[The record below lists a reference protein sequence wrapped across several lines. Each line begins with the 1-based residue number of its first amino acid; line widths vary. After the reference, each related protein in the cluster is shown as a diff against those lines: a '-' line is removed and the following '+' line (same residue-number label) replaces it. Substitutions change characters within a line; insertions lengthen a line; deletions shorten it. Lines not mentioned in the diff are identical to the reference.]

1 MLLCKLGW
9 VCYRWI
15 YGYPRVRMGWIGGD
29 MVNFLIFSLYFYSA
43 QKLSLVRTWK
53 QQNGKGKSSDFFIFS
68 LFSPPVYGTWDTG
81 HTDGRMGSGV
91 HTRCLGS
98 LRCELLAMF
107 LLFFG
112 YWKERGATGTG
123 VSDESMNGWVPTCA
137 LFIAHIQ

>member
-68 LFSPPVYGTWDTG
+68 FLPRYMGHGTQDTR
-81 HTDGRMGSGV
+81 TDGWAAAFI
-91 HTRCLGS
+91 LG
-98 LRCELLAMF
+98 A
-107 LLFFG
+107 
-112 YWKERGATGTG
+112 
-123 VSDESMNGWVPTCA
+123 
-137 LFIAHIQ
+137 